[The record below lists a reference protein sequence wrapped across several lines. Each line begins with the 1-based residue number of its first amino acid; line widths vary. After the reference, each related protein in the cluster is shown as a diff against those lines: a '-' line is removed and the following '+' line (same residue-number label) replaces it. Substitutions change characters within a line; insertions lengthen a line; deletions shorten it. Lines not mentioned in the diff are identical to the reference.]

1 MTPEPNIDVKAIT
14 IEFLEAQPIGARF
27 TPMDI
32 HRLVSFRS
40 NGHRDPYRDTIAH
53 YIREWRRLH
62 GYDVPC
68 ISKRKS
74 MYEIRRK

>member
-40 NGHRDPYRDTIAH
+40 NGHRAHIKAKMRYNESRPYK
-53 YIREWRRLH
+53 H
-62 GYDVPC
+62 GKEY
-68 ISKRKS
+68 
-74 MYEIRRK
+74 